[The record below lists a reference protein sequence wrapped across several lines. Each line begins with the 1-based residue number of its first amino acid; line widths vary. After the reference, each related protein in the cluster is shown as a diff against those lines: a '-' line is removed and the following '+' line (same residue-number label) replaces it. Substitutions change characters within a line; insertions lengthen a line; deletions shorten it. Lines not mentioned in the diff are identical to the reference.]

1 MWMVVYVSH
10 AEETVN
16 KLVGVLRGN
25 GIISRVR
32 HVKNDDGVCFEVLV
46 PQTELDGA
54 QDLIFENELF

>member
-10 AEETVN
+10 TAETVGR
-16 KLVGVLRGN
+16 LVDALRGN

-32 HVKNDDGVCFEVLV
+32 HVKNEEGGCLEVLV
-46 PQTELDGA
+46 PQTELDQA